1 MREEILRGQLKL
13 GEALSR
19 RLWAGRLGMSLAPV
33 TEAIQ
38 RLESEGLV
46 ESRPQVGTRVRIP
59 TERDVRDRFVIRE
72 ALECQS
78 ARLFAE
84 KATARQ
90 KQGLKT
96 MAERVD
102 VLLCRRFKGDKDPDF
117 LFAVNSY
124 HTEFH
129 MRIAAGSKCEGLYQ
143 LIEKN
148 SVLVLNWIYDLV
160 DEQPAPPVRFHRDL
174 AEVLCGDS
182 PDAAE
187 SAMRSHVRWGL
198 EETIQAIRKIELAK
212 GRWRL
217 RVLASDNDIETE
229 PVRSGSSNI
238 KAASNKV

>member
-13 GEALSR
+13 GEVLSR
-19 RLWAGRLGMSLAPV
+19 RFWARRLGMSLLPV

-59 TERDVRDRFVIRE
+59 TEGDIRDRFIIRE

-84 KATARQ
+84 KATIRQ
-90 KQGLKT
+90 KQELKT

-102 VLLCRRFKGDKDPDF
+102 VLLGRRFKGEKDPDF

-129 MRIAAGSKCEGLYQ
+129 MRIAAGSNCEGLCQ

-148 SVLVLNWIYDLV
+148 NVLVLNWIYDLV
-160 DEQPAPPVRFHRDL
+160 DEQPAPSFRFHCDL
-174 AEVLCGDS
+174 AEVLSGGS
-182 PDAAE
+182 ADAAE

-198 EETIQAIRKIELAK
+198 EETVQAIRKIESGK

-217 RVLASDNDIETE
+217 RGLASTIGTE
-229 PVRSGSSNI
+229 RVRSLSSDR
-238 KAASNKV
+238 SPVDLEM

>member
-1 MREEILRGQLKL
+1 ML
-13 GEALSR
+13 
-19 RLWAGRLGMSLAPV
+19 PV

-38 RLESEGLV
+38 RLESEGLL

-59 TERDVRDRFVIRE
+59 TEEDVRDRFVIRE

-84 KATARQ
+84 RATPSQRHE
-90 KQGLKT
+90 LKR
-96 MAERVD
+96 MADRVD
-102 VLLCRRFKGDKDPDF
+102 VLLRRRFQGDHDPDF

-129 MRIAAGSKCEGLYQ
+129 MRIAAGSGCEGLCQ

-148 SVLVLNWIYDLV
+148 NVLVLNWIYDLV
-160 DEQPAPPVRFHRDL
+160 DEQPPTSVRFHRDL
-174 AEVLCGDS
+174 AEVLSARC

-187 SAMRSHVRWGL
+187 SAMRSHVRWGI
-198 EETIQAIRKIELAK
+198 EETVRAIKNIESAE

-217 RVLASDNDIETE
+217 RGLGQDAPQQSRTRDRAPST
-229 PVRSGSSNI
+229 RRR
-238 KAASNKV
+238 